1 VSAPKR
7 LAERLEEVRA
17 RIEGAGRD
25 PSGVTIVAVTK
36 GYGPEAAE
44 AAYAAGCR
52 DFGENYAAEL
62 EAKAA
67 AVPADARWHFLGA
80 VQRNKVKAV
89 AGRVSL
95 WHGLDRQAAGA
106 EIAKRSPGAAVL
118 VQVNLAGDAG
128 RNGCRPENAPALV
141 DELRALGL
149 DVRGLMGVAGLDRE
163 PDPQFRALAQL
174 ARDLALP
181 ELSMGM
187 SGDLEAAVREG
198 ATILR
203 VGTALFGARP
213 GAAQVRR

>member
-1 VSAPKR
+1 VNV
-7 LAERLEEVRA
+7 AERLDAVRA

-25 PSGVTIVAVTK
+25 PSSVTIVAVTK
-36 GYGPEAAE
+36 GYGAEAAE

-52 DFGENYAAEL
+52 DFGENYAAEI

-67 AVPADARWHFLGA
+67 VVPGDARWHFLGA
-80 VQRNKVKAV
+80 VQRNKVKAI

-106 EIAKRSPGAAVL
+106 EIAKRAPGAAVL
-118 VQVNLAGDAG
+118 VQVNLTGDPG
-128 RNGCRPENAPALV
+128 RNGCRPEGTPALV
-141 DELRALGL
+141 AELRALGL

-163 PDPQFRALAQL
+163 PGPQFRQLAAL

-187 SGDLEAAVREG
+187 SGDLEAALAEG
-198 ATILR
+198 ATIVR

-213 GAAQVRR
+213 GAPQVRR